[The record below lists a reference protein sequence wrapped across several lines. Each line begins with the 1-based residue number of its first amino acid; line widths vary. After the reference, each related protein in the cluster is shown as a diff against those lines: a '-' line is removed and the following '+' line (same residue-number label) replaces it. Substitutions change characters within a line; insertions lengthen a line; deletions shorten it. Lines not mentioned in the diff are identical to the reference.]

1 MICGL
6 NYLIFLLECSRLVI
20 LFLQNESRS
29 ASALLFRRSAWDDSR
44 EAEIELES
52 SNGLKLKRW
61 VISSSGW
68 GYLVLL
74 LLAVEEKQ
82 DLAKTI
88 VGCFEEKGRMF
99 SLLSFSKRERIAIV
113 NKGEVLE
120 WHGQAMKRHICNG
133 GFWRGNERGEIFNL
147 FFWCFFGFELLISM
161 EGGREV
167 EDSFFSNFF
176 SLNFPFPY

>member
-6 NYLIFLLECSRLVI
+6 NYLKFLLECSRLVI

-99 SLLSFSKRERIAIV
+99 SLLSFSQRERIAIV
-113 NKGEVLE
+113 NKGEEVLE

-161 EGGREV
+161 EGGR
-167 EDSFFSNFF
+167 
-176 SLNFPFPY
+176 